1 MAVLICPALYLLVK
15 GTAIHPRLSHLR
27 QEGSSS
33 ISVGVWRLRNQ
44 HLEMFLNNMNYM
56 HFIKWLIRRIPW
68 GRAATYAFQ
77 IDPEQ
82 CIYIPHRYGSLWDI
96 WSFHLCCQT
105 WMGMC
110 NFFNI
115 GNNIVWN
122 SWIQEKVV
130 QHQETYFVD
139 LIMDMR
145 KSSMYAS
152 NENWYIG
159 SIDTNSFSIK

>member
-1 MAVLICPALYLLVK
+1 
-15 GTAIHPRLSHLR
+15 
-27 QEGSSS
+27 
-33 ISVGVWRLRNQ
+33 
-44 HLEMFLNNMNYM
+44 
-56 HFIKWLIRRIPW
+56 
-68 GRAATYAFQ
+68 
-77 IDPEQ
+77 
-82 CIYIPHRYGSLWDI
+82 
-96 WSFHLCCQT
+96 
-105 WMGMC
+105 MGMC